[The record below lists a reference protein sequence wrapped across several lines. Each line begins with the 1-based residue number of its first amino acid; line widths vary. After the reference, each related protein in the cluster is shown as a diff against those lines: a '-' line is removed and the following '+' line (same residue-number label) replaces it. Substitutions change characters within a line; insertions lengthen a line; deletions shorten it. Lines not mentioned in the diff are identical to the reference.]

1 MKKGRA
7 RGRGSFLF
15 AMGTKV
21 QKEQELTPMS
31 RLSQR
36 FQSVADNFAIASVLV
51 SLPAVVGAVI
61 LASF

>member
-1 MKKGRA
+1 
-7 RGRGSFLF
+7 
-15 AMGTKV
+15 
-21 QKEQELTPMS
+21 MS

-51 SLPAVVGAVI
+51 GLPAVVGVMI